1 MDIYEKIRKKLLEG
15 EAEELCDFIEHA
27 IKIKYPVEK
36 IFQEGLVEGINILA
50 EKFTND
56 DVLVPEALMASRALN
71 AGLEL
76 IEEYIPDANKY
87 IAKALIGTVEGDVHD
102 VGKNIIKAVVSSAGI
117 KVIDLGVNVTKHD
130 FVKKVKEHNPD
141 IVMISALL
149 TTTIHEMKSII
160 DELKKEGLRDDVI
173 IFVGGLPVTK
183 EYAKDIGA
191 DYYTDNALDMK
202 MFLSKNIDKIIKT
215 KKSK

>member
-1 MDIYEKIRKKLLEG
+1 MDVYEEIREKLLEG
-15 EAEELCDFIEHA
+15 EAEEVCDLIERA
-27 IKIKYPVEK
+27 INIKYPADK
-36 IFQEGLVEGINILA
+36 IFKEGLVKGINILA
-50 EKFTND
+50 EKFIDNT
-56 DVLVPEALMASRALN
+56 VLVPEALMASRALN

-76 IEEYIPDANKY
+76 IEEYLPSVKKY
-87 IAKALIGTVEGDVHD
+87 RAIALIGTVEGDVHD
-102 VGKNIIKAVVSSAGI
+102 VGKNIIKAIVSSTGV
-117 KVIDLGVNVTKHD
+117 KVIDLGVNVSKED
-130 FVKKVKEHNPD
+130 FVKKVKENKPD

-173 IFVGGLPVTK
+173 IFVGGFPVTW

-191 DYYTDNALDMK
+191 DYYTDSALEMK
-202 MFLSKNIDKIIKT
+202 VFLSKNIDKIMKA

>member
-1 MDIYEKIRKKLLEG
+1 MDIYEDIRTKLLEG
-15 EAEELCDFIEHA
+15 EAEELCYVIERA
-27 IKIKYPVEK
+27 IKVKYPVEK
-36 IFQEGLVEGINILA
+36 IFQEGLVKGINILA

-76 IEEYIPDANKY
+76 IDEYIPDVNKY

-117 KVIDLGVNVTKHD
+117 KVIDLGVNVTKKD
-130 FVKKVKEHNPD
+130 FIRNIKEYNPD

-149 TTTIHEMKSII
+149 TTTIHEMKYII
-160 DELKKEGLRDDVI
+160 DELKKEGLREDLI
-173 IFVGGLPVTK
+173 IFVGGFPVTK

-202 MFLSKNIDKIIKT
+202 IFLSKNIDKIIKT

>member
-1 MDIYEKIRKKLLEG
+1 MDVYEEIREKLLEG
-15 EAEELCDFIEHA
+15 EAEEVCDLIERA
-27 IKIKYPVEK
+27 INIKYPADK
-36 IFQEGLVEGINILA
+36 IFKEGLVKGINILA
-50 EKFTND
+50 EKFIDNT
-56 DVLVPEALMASRALN
+56 VLVPEALMASRALN

-76 IEEYIPDANKY
+76 IEEYLPSVKKY
-87 IAKALIGTVEGDVHD
+87 RAIALIGTVEGDVHD
-102 VGKNIIKAVVSSAGI
+102 VGKNIIKAIVSSTGI
-117 KVIDLGVNVTKHD
+117 KVIDLGVNVPKED
-130 FVKKVKEHNPD
+130 FVKKVKENKPD

-173 IFVGGLPVTK
+173 IFVGGFPVTR

-191 DYYTDNALDMK
+191 DYYTDSALEMK
-202 MFLSKNIDKIIKT
+202 IFLSKNIDKIMKT